1 MKGIENR
8 QLAIV
13 LLVHKK
19 GYVLKKS
26 VDAEKKA
33 LYKAYWLEKEDGE
46 FLPYDIPKQLGESL
60 ENYGWFVVGDDVQRN
75 AYTMHLTERAKS
87 QLAFWQTS
95 PPYVREMDSLLKVA
109 YKLMRKAEKRV
120 M

>member
-19 GYVLKKS
+19 GNVLKKA
-26 VDAEKKA
+26 VNTEKKGM
-33 LYKAYWLEKEDGE
+33 YNAYWLESENGTV
-46 FLPYDIPKQLGESL
+46 LPCEISKKIGESL
-60 ENYGWFVVGDDVQRN
+60 EKDGWFIAGDGIQKS
-75 AYTMHLTERAKS
+75 AYTLHLTERAES
-87 QLAFWQTS
+87 QLAFWEAS
-95 PPYVREMDSLLKVA
+95 PPYAREMDSLLKVA